1 MGQVSPGET
10 IKGKVLIVKNSD
22 KENKKIKKAEIVLS
36 ATELAI
42 AYGSGAYMWETTTF
56 EKYDYDQEIYWIEA
70 GNSFPIEFDIPEQV
84 SKRKRNYIGKY
95 STYFWLIEIKLDIA
109 RARDIHIKTAVEIV

>member
-1 MGQVSPGET
+1 M
-10 IKGKVLIVKNSD
+10 
-22 KENKKIKKAEIVLS
+22 
-36 ATELAI
+36 
-42 AYGSGAYMWETTTF
+42 
-56 EKYDYDQEIYWIEA
+56 

-95 STYFWLIEIKLDIA
+95 STYFWLIEIKLDIS